1 MDREP
6 PVTVSQLNQRA
17 KKMLDEGF
25 AKLWVEGEISN
36 LSRPASGHIY
46 LTLKDD
52 AAQVTAAWFR
62 GRQRGP
68 AHNFKNGDQVLAYG
82 QVSLYVARGS
92 FQLIIEQIEPAGEG
106 VLKRRFDAL
115 KKKLD
120 DEGLFDPETKRPLPA
135 LPQRIGII
143 TSPSGAAVR
152 DMLTVLRRRFPA
164 IPVII
169 YPAAVQGDAAA
180 GELIAALDRAVARN
194 ECDVLVLTR
203 GGGSLEDLW
212 AFNDEQLARRIAAC
226 PLPVISAVGHE
237 IDFTIADFVADLR
250 APTPSGAAELLVPD
264 QADWLQR
271 CRMLSARLARVG
283 ERTVQD
289 RAQQLDWLTRRM
301 VQGSPRA
308 MLNRQAGDL
317 REVSSRLL
325 AAARRALHTKQSR
338 LHNAHRRLIPLSP
351 ARAVLRSTAR
361 SRELRQRLVTATRD
375 LLSDKTHR
383 LALLGRGLNSV
394 SPLATLE
401 RGYAIVQPADGD
413 AVIRDA
419 STLSSGSEIRARL
432 ARGALRATVSEV
444 ESNDD

>member
-1 MDREP
+1 M
-6 PVTVSQLNQRA
+6 
-17 KKMLDEGF
+17 
-25 AKLWVEGEISN
+25 
-36 LSRPASGHIY
+36 
-46 LTLKDD
+46 
-52 AAQVTAAWFR
+52 
-62 GRQRGP
+62 
-68 AHNFKNGDQVLAYG
+68 LAYG

-120 DEGLFDPETKRPLPA
+120 DERLFDPATKQPLPA

-169 YPAAVQGDAAA
+169 YPAAVQGEAAP

-212 AFNDEQLARRIAAC
+212 AFNDEQLARSIAAC
-226 PLPVISAVGHE
+226 PLPVVSAVGHE

-271 CRMLSARLARVG
+271 CSALSARLARVG
-283 ERTVQD
+283 ERAVQD

-301 VQGSPRA
+301 VQSSPRA

-325 AAARRALHTKQSR
+325 AAARRALHTNQTR

-361 SRELRQRLVTATRD
+361 SRELRQRLMTATRD
-375 LLSDKTHR
+375 LLSDKSHR

-432 ARGALRATVSEV
+432 GAWRVTRDRVGGRIER
-444 ESNDD
+444 